1 MSFIRPELV
10 RKANRWR
17 ETLAG
22 GMAAALGFL
31 WTLTAPVG
39 SALFI
44 IGTVLMIGGILLGIA
59 GIQRAR
65 FRIGQDGQG
74 LVQVDE
80 ARVTY
85 FGPFEGGSVAVE
97 DMVQLDLDTGTTPS
111 ARWVVTAS
119 SGEGLEIPVD
129 AKGAEDLFDVFAS
142 LPGLETEALLRDL
155 EDGIQK
161 RVTVWSRQPA
171 LVH

>member
-1 MSFIRPELV
+1 MSFVRPELV

-22 GMAAALGFL
+22 GMAATLGAI
-31 WTLTAPVG
+31 WTVSAPVG

-44 IGTVLMIGGILLGIA
+44 IGTVLMIAGVLLGIA

-85 FGPFEGGSVAVE
+85 FGPYEGGSVAVE
-97 DMVQLDLDTGTTPS
+97 DMVQLDLDAGGKPS
-111 ARWVVTAS
+111 ARWVVTS
-119 SGEGLEIPVD
+119 SNGEGLEIPVD
-129 AKGAEDLFDVFAS
+129 AKGADALFDVFAS
-142 LPGLETEALLRDL
+142 LPGLETEQLLKDMEL
-155 EDGIQK
+155 GLKE
-161 RVTVWSRQPA
+161 RVTVWSRRTA